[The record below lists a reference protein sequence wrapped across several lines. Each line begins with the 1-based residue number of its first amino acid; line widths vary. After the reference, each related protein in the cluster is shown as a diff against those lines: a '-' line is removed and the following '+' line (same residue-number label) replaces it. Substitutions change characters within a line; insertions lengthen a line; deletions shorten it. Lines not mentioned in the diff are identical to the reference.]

1 MKITIVVPAIG
12 LSGGLRVAAVHAE
25 ALTRRGH
32 DVLLVASGRRPPSFT
47 QRMRAMLRGG
57 AAKDP
62 WADDSHFRD
71 LRTPVHVLDTW
82 RPVVASDVPDADA
95 IVATWWETAEWV
107 NALPASKGAKAYFIQ
122 GLETWDNLPVER
134 VEATWRSPMQKIT
147 VSRWLAEVAR
157 DRFQDPT
164 AIVVNNGVDVRRFD
178 APPRGKSP
186 RPTVG
191 FVYSESSIKGCDV
204 ILKALALV
212 RDEVPDLRVVSFG
225 MEAPRGE
232 IPLPE
237 WVEFSQSPPHDA
249 IVATYAACDVWVW
262 ASRQEGFGLP
272 LLEALACRTPL
283 AATPAGA
290 APELIEESG
299 GTLVPFDDHQAM
311 AHDVLRTLRLEDEAW
326 RTLSS
331 RARATAQAHSWDGTG
346 EAFEKALRVAV
357 ERSTAGAR

>member
-32 DVLLVASGRRPPSFT
+32 DVLLVASGRRAPTFT
-47 QRMRAMLRGG
+47 QRVRAMLRGG

-62 WADDSHFRD
+62 WADDSHFRG
-71 LRTPVHVLDTW
+71 LKTPVHVLNTW
-82 RPVVASDVPDADA
+82 RPVVASDVPDADV

-107 NALPASKGAKAYFIQ
+107 HALPASKGAKAYLIQ

-164 AIVVNNGVDVRRFD
+164 AIVVNNGVDVQRFH

-191 FVYSESSIKGCDV
+191 FVYSESSIKGGDV
-204 ILKALALV
+204 ILGALSRV
-212 RDEVPDLRVVSFG
+212 REQIPELRVVSFG

-232 IPLPE
+232 IPLPA
-237 WVEFSQSPPHDA
+237 WVEFSQSPPHDR
-249 IVATYAACDVWVW
+249 IVSTYAACDVWVW

-283 AATPAGA
+283 VATPAGA
-290 APELIEESG
+290 APELVEESG
-299 GTLVPFDDHQAM
+299 GALVPIDDREAM
-311 AHDVLRTLRLEDEAW
+311 AQAVLRTLALDDASW
-326 RTLSS
+326 RALSA
-331 RARATAQAHSWDGTG
+331 RARATAEAHSWDGTG
-346 EAFEKALRVAV
+346 EAFEKALRVAI
-357 ERSTAGAR
+357 ERSRARAR